1 MLQGIAV
8 LPGVARA
15 SGVLLV
21 LAMAWAIAWS
31 PVAAQDEASLVILDP
46 EGVPL
51 ATLDRAQLAA
61 LPQTE
66 FTTRTIWTEGPQHF
80 EGVSL
85 GTLLG
90 RHGITADR
98 LDLEAANDYTVS
110 LPADEIGPVF
120 PVVTHSRNG
129 AAMSLREKGP
139 FWLLWDYDSDP
150 AFRRETVYTRSIW
163 QLARIT
169 VHTAAD

>member
-1 MLQGIAV
+1 MLQAIAAV
-8 LPGVARA
+8 PSVARVSDA
-15 SGVLLV
+15 LLI
-21 LAMAWAIAWS
+21 LAMAWATAGS
-31 PVAAQDEASLVILDP
+31 PVAAQEEASLVILDP

-51 ATLDRAQLAA
+51 ATFDRAQLAA
-61 LPQTE
+61 MPQTE

-85 GTLLG
+85 ATLLE
-90 RHGITADR
+90 RHGITANR
-98 LDLEAANDYTVS
+98 LDLDAANDYTVS
-110 LPADEIGPVF
+110 LPADEIGPVY

-129 AAMSLREKGP
+129 APMSLREKGP
-139 FWLLWDYDSDP
+139 FWLLWNYDSDP

-169 VHTAAD
+169 VHPETD